1 MEAVVKIVGW
11 IRALL
16 LKEGT
21 TLSRIKS
28 NVLFPGGVEA
38 GSLSVDQSQEL
49 ERTELAV
56 AGGGG
61 EDGRGT
67 HRT

>member
-1 MEAVVKIVGW
+1 MQA
-11 IRALL
+11 RL

-38 GSLSVDQSQEL
+38 GNLSADQRQEL
-49 ERTELAV
+49 EGTELAV
-56 AGGGG
+56 AVGG
-61 EDGRGT
+61 E
-67 HRT
+67 